1 MHSLN
6 KILKEYDMSN
16 CRFCGQ
22 NLKEEFVDLGFS
34 PPSNSFLKEEQ
45 LNAPEVH
52 YPLKVMICTNCY
64 LVQTQG
70 FSRSEE
76 IFHSDYA
83 YFSSYSSTWLQHAKT
98 YADRMVSRFGLNQ
111 SSLVVE
117 LASNDGYL
125 LQYFKEKQIP
135 VLGVEPSSNT
145 ADVARS
151 KGINTLVEFFGTRL
165 AQQMSARSER
175 ADLLVG
181 NNVLAHVPDIGDFVK
196 GMKEILKP
204 SGLITMEFPHLMKLI
219 QFNQFDTIYHE
230 HFSYLSF
237 TTVRRIFESA
247 GLELFEVEEIPTH
260 GGSLR
265 IYAKHKGSDVHP
277 VQDSVSAMLR
287 KESAFGL
294 DRMDAYAHFQ
304 NRANAIKNRFNKFLI
319 DTRISGK
326 TVAAYGAA
334 AKGNTLINFCGIR
347 KDLIHFVVDASPHKQ
362 GRYTPGTHIPVVS
375 EESIREV
382 KPDYV
387 VIFPWNIRDEISE
400 QLEYIRRWGGKFVVA
415 IPGFEVF

>member
-1 MHSLN
+1 MLLFN
-6 KILKEYDMSN
+6 KTLKEYDMSH
-16 CRFCGQ
+16 CRFCG
-22 NLKEEFVDLGFS
+22 NKLTEEFVDLGFS

-45 LNAPEVH
+45 LNSPEVH
-52 YPLKVMICTNCY
+52 YPLKVMVCTNCF

-83 YFSSYSSTWLQHAKT
+83 YFSSYSSTWLQHAKA
-98 YADRMVSRFGLNQ
+98 YSENMIARFGLNE
-111 SSLVVE
+111 SSLAIE

-125 LQYFKEKQIP
+125 LQYFKEKNVK

-145 ADVARS
+145 AEVAIS
-151 KGINTLVEFFGTRL
+151 KGIRTIVDFFGTRL
-165 AQQMSARSER
+165 ANEMASRSEL
-175 ADLLVG
+175 ADLLIG

-196 GMKEILKP
+196 GMKKILKP
-204 SGLITMEFPHLMKLI
+204 DGLITMEFPHLMKLI
-219 QFNQFDTIYHE
+219 QFHQFDTIYHE
-230 HFSYLSF
+230 HFSYLSL
-237 TTVRRIFESA
+237 TVVKRIFESA
-247 GLELFEVEEIPTH
+247 GLELFDVEEITTH

-265 IYAKHKGSDVHP
+265 IFAKHQGSEAYPIKDTV
-277 VQDSVSAMLR
+277 ATMMR

-294 DRMDAYAHFQ
+294 DRMDAFAHFQ
-304 NRANAIKNRFNKFLI
+304 NRVNAIKNRFNKFLI

-334 AKGNTLINFCGIR
+334 AKGNTLLNFCGIR

-375 EESIREV
+375 EDLIRDV

-387 VIFPWNIRDEISE
+387 VIFPWNIREEISG

>member
-1 MHSLN
+1 
-6 KILKEYDMSN
+6 
-16 CRFCGQ
+16 
-22 NLKEEFVDLGFS
+22 
-34 PPSNSFLKEEQ
+34 
-45 LNAPEVH
+45 
-52 YPLKVMICTNCY
+52 
-64 LVQTQG
+64 
-70 FSRSEE
+70 
-76 IFHSDYA
+76 
-83 YFSSYSSTWLQHAKT
+83 
-98 YADRMVSRFGLNQ
+98 
-111 SSLVVE
+111 
-117 LASNDGYL
+117 
-125 LQYFKEKQIP
+125 
-135 VLGVEPSSNT
+135 
-145 ADVARS
+145 
-151 KGINTLVEFFGTRL
+151 
-165 AQQMSARSER
+165 
-175 ADLLVG
+175 
-181 NNVLAHVPDIGDFVK
+181 
-196 GMKEILKP
+196 
-204 SGLITMEFPHLMKLI
+204 
-219 QFNQFDTIYHE
+219 
-230 HFSYLSF
+230 
-237 TTVRRIFESA
+237 
-247 GLELFEVEEIPTH
+247 
-260 GGSLR
+260 
-265 IYAKHKGSDVHP
+265 
-277 VQDSVSAMLR
+277 MLR